1 MDTDILLGCLLVASA
16 LSLVTYLVL
25 WSRRAINRIAANDR
39 RSTREIVKELR
50 RDR

>member
-1 MDTDILLGCLLVASA
+1 MDTDTLLGCLLVASA